1 MTEMAESGDAVFSQN
16 LAILCILAL
25 NELFDGNST
34 SDGEA
39 LKNKEKKELVLA
51 TIQWVIDSIFNG

>member
-51 TIQWVIDSIFNG
+51 TIQ